1 MAAFQGT
8 FYEILLYFYNDLLYN
23 VYDSEVKKME
33 NLDLSMVKI
42 VQEKAK
48 EREILQ
54 NLYQKSIQ
62 NGKMRQEV
70 HGKKY
75 VSKQGKQAKENI
87 KPIILTLA
95 AAVGLT
101 ASIATVSKLDQVSH
115 YNTVLEQKM
124 EQELT
129 DTQIAAY
136 QKDQDMGNL
145 ITNTIEKLGEI
156 QAAKET
162 LDTSNY
168 DMMENNI
175 SASTIEY
182 LPLDE
187 DGLFPLSEKDQ
198 DAIDIATDQVI
209 EEYKSRGR

>member
-1 MAAFQGT
+1 MVAFQGT
-8 FYEILLYFYNDLLYN
+8 FYEILLYFYNDSLYN

-54 NLYQKSIQ
+54 NLYQNSIQ
-62 NGKMRQEV
+62 NGKMQQEV
-70 HGKKY
+70 HGKGY
-75 VSKQGKQAKENI
+75 VGKQGKQAKENI
-87 KPIILTLA
+87 KPLILTLA

-168 DMMENNI
+168 DVMENNI

>member
-1 MAAFQGT
+1 M
-8 FYEILLYFYNDLLYN
+8 
-23 VYDSEVKKME
+23 
-33 NLDLSMVKI
+33 
-42 VQEKAK
+42 
-48 EREILQ
+48 
-54 NLYQKSIQ
+54 
-62 NGKMRQEV
+62 
-70 HGKKY
+70 
-75 VSKQGKQAKENI
+75 
-87 KPIILTLA
+87 A

-168 DMMENNI
+168 DVMENNI